1 MTPIKHQSNN
11 VFVGPPK
18 SWDDR
23 GGRLRLPALHVT
35 QGTVS
40 GVKVM
45 VSYWEPSPD
54 EVAML
59 LAGGKLQLTCLGGQ
73 PACNVS
79 VLPPNESQGGGI
91 ALPN

>member
-11 VFVGPPK
+11 TLVTPPK

-23 GGRLRLPALHVT
+23 GGQLRLPALHAT
-35 QGTVS
+35 QGKVS
-40 GVKVM
+40 GITVM
-45 VSYWEPSPD
+45 ITYWEPSPD
-54 EVAML
+54 DVAML

-79 VLPPNESQGGGI
+79 VLPPNESERSGI
-91 ALPN
+91 VLPN